1 MLKQLEAS
9 GTGKTDSGGRRRGNV
24 RAGERK
30 EKGEKEHAE
39 SGQPGGL
46 RAILRLLSE
55 AHLLAGSLSRG
66 GCWALAV
73 MRPRLCR
80 MGGCQ
85 LLSQVPAQPQPQ
97 LKCMKWS

>member
-1 MLKQLEAS
+1 MLDPFYMELCRKSLRKQLEAS

-24 RAGERK
+24 RGGEGK
-30 EKGEKEHAE
+30 EKGEKEQAV

-66 GCWALAV
+66 GC
-73 MRPRLCR
+73 
-80 MGGCQ
+80 G
-85 LLSQVPAQPQPQ
+85 AQQ
-97 LKCMKWS
+97 